1 MIVPTLQVN
10 GIYDMNTFMSIL
22 RKVVM
27 GLLVVAMAG
36 CGDDGPTTS
45 PSPTSTVT
53 SPLVPASAFPEG
65 TVLQIVS
72 GAGAAPVANAKVV
85 VAGTT
90 YQTNGRGRVTLTTG
104 VNANVNLGITA
115 EGFLERRTLL
125 RNAGETRFRLWP
137 REHEN
142 GLNETVTRDLVYG
155 GIDGTLRG
163 SIRIDPGVSEA
174 YVVPTEQIRR
184 DSRAMSII
192 NAAAD
197 DINDATR
204 GEMRM
209 IVADEAPPGAV
220 VFEFLIDPNVLVD
233 AVGEARWRFR
243 GFAIIG
249 GTATF
254 DSIERVRTSTTPHE
268 LGHLF
273 GFTHTNGTKDIM
285 NTFRRR
291 GTVESFSE
299 REKLSMRLLLQR
311 PPRKSVSRQR

>member
-1 MIVPTLQVN
+1 
-10 GIYDMNTFMSIL
+10 
-22 RKVVM
+22 
-27 GLLVVAMAG
+27 MAG
-36 CGDDGPTTS
+36 
-45 PSPTSTVT
+45 
-53 SPLVPASAFPEG
+53 
-65 TVLQIVS
+65 
-72 GAGAAPVANAKVV
+72 
-85 VAGTT
+85 
-90 YQTNGRGRVTLTTG
+90 
-104 VNANVNLGITA
+104 
-115 EGFLERRTLL
+115 LL
-125 RNAGETRFRLWP
+125 RNAGETRFTLWP

-142 GLNETVTRDLVYG
+142 GL
-155 GIDGTLRG
+155 DGTLRG
-163 SIRIDPGVSEA
+163 SIRIDPAVTEA
-174 YVVPTEQIRR
+174 YVVPTEQIQR

-192 NAAAD
+192 HAAAD
-197 DINDATR
+197 DITDATR

-209 IVADEAPPGAV
+209 IVAGEAPPGAV

-233 AVGEARWRFR
+233 AVGQARWRFR

-299 REKLSMRLLLQR
+299 REKLLMRLLLRR
-311 PPRKSVSRQR
+311 PPRNQFPDNDRDVADARTLSTEYWEAVIRCQH